1 MVENAFDSSQPFDPT
16 WTTPIF
22 SLEERD
28 RRWKRVREFMA
39 RDGLDAIV
47 CLPDTGR
54 HNRGNAD
61 SMYLTQLGENQELV
75 TTVFPQE
82 GEVGAWLSRPGLWPT
97 SSWGVNIQRAER
109 GAGARTIKER
119 LTELGFDKGG
129 TIGIA
134 GLTSSL
140 VAYVRQQEGM
150 ANWQSVE
157 MIKADF
163 PKAKVVSATP
173 AMGDARFQKSED
185 EIEFIRKGVTISEK
199 LIETVREHGGI
210 GMAERELFGHMMYR
224 AAAEGGSFPVMLGW
238 TSGPVGN
245 IYHRLEQP
253 SFRSFQNND
262 MLFIEIEGRWGGYV
276 GRTDQSFFF
285 GKASEEYKIGM
296 DMTIESFNQVKAA
309 MKPGVTVG
317 ELIEAGIVLGMNGRG
332 EAGLTMHGYGT
343 GDEGPLVT
351 GSRAPELLALEM
363 KEGACMLIKPSCK
376 VDGQPGFG
384 NWGDTVVI
392 RKDGAERLGTRP
404 QELIELA

>member
-1 MVENAFDSSQPFDPT
+1 VADRPFDPT
-16 WTTPIF
+16 WTTPTF
-22 SLEERD
+22 SLAERD

-75 TTVFPQE
+75 TTLFPIE

-97 SSWGVNIQRAER
+97 SNWNVNIQRAER
-109 GAGARTIKER
+109 GAGARTINER
-119 LTELGFDKGG
+119 LTELGFDNGG

-140 VAYVRQQEGM
+140 VAYVRQAEGL

-173 AMGDARFQKSED
+173 ALGDARFQKSED
-185 EIEFIRKGVTISEK
+185 EIEFIRKGVAISEK
-199 LIETVREHGGI
+199 LIKTVKEHGCI
-210 GMAERELFGHMMYR
+210 GMAERELFGRMMYR

-253 SFRSFQNND
+253 SFRNFQNND

-285 GKASEEYKIGM
+285 GKATEEYKVGM
-296 DMTIESFNQVKAA
+296 DMTIESFNEVQAA

-317 ELIEAGIVLGMNGRG
+317 ELVEAGIVVGMNGRG

-351 GSRAPELLALEM
+351 GSRAPELMALEM

-376 VDGQPGFG
+376 VDGKPGFG

-392 RKDGAERLGTRP
+392 RKNGAERLGTRP
-404 QELIELA
+404 QEFIELA